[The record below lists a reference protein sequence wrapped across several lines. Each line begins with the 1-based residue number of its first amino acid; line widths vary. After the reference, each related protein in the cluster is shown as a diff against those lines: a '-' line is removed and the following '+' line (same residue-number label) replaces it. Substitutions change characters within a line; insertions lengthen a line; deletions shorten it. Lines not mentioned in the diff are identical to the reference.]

1 MAANVKNPPK
11 ARIKGPVDLDRHCGV
26 INDKGLP
33 CSRSLT
39 CKSHSMGAKRAVEG
53 RSRKYDDLLLDW
65 QRENNPNFVEP
76 VKRETKK
83 ERLEK
88 KAAEKKERKRQEME
102 ELARKKGIDLNEPG
116 AEAKLEQLKQ
126 STKKKK
132 APAAAT
138 TANTTTAA
146 ARRPDEPPAEDLAE
160 LDSEEELESIAKSLR
175 AASDRGMLGTPLAH
189 PCDTGSWFVARRE
202 RLRNCK
208 DLFAAS
214 LVNGPGAKGTGGVGV
229 LAAVTTATTRMSVS
243 A

>member
-1 MAANVKNPPK
+1 
-11 ARIKGPVDLDRHCGV
+11 
-26 INDKGLP
+26 
-33 CSRSLT
+33 
-39 CKSHSMGAKRAVEG
+39 MGAKRAVEG

-132 APAAAT
+132 APAAAA
-138 TANTTTAA
+138 TANATVTVT
-146 ARRPDEPPAEDLAE
+146 RRPDEPPAEDLAE

-175 AASDRGMLGTPLAH
+175 AASDRGMLGAPLAH
-189 PCDTGSWFVARRE
+189 PYDTGSWFVARRE

-214 LVNGPGAKGTGGVGV
+214 FNGSGAKSASAVGAM
-229 LAAVTTATTRMSVS
+229 AAVNAATRMSVS